1 MVNDANFT
9 IVLEEFTIM
18 HNQLAQGMVLVSRP
32 ILVNAIMDIMG
43 NNATLILVSEQST
56 IQPMR
61 VPRMDHV

>member
-18 HNQLAQGMVLVSRP
+18 HNQLAQGMVPVSHP
-32 ILVNAIMDIMG
+32 ILVSAIMDITG